1 MSTTSPGPQSHQTT
15 RPFRFG
21 VQTQLAPDAK
31 SWRDR
36 ARQIEDLGY
45 STCWIPD
52 HFGEQWGP
60 IAALT
65 AAADAT
71 TNLKVGALVFDNDY
85 RHPGMLAKE
94 MATLDIISEGRMEF
108 GIGAGWMK
116 TDYEEYGIPYDSPGT
131 RIERMVE
138 GLEVIRQMW
147 TEGVAN
153 FEGKHYRYT
162 NAKGEPRP
170 VQQPHPPILIGGGG
184 KRMLTIAAQ
193 QADII
198 GFNTTLTAG
207 YAGPEAAAE
216 ATPDKFRQRVE
227 WVNEAAG
234 DRLPGL
240 EFQCWTGFAFVDQDR
255 RDIANMLAPTFG
267 LDPDDALDIPIVI
280 AGSIDEIVE
289 TMQERR
295 QRYGFSYWCVP
306 GDAYE
311 AMAPVVAKLAGT

>member
-1 MSTTSPGPQSHQTT
+1 MSTK
-15 RPFRFG
+15 PFRFG
-21 VQTQLAPDAK
+21 VQSQNAPDAK
-31 SWRDR
+31 AWRDK
-36 ARQIEDLGY
+36 ARKVEDLGY
-45 STCWIPD
+45 STFWIPD

-71 TNLKVGALVFDNDY
+71 TTLKVGALVFDNDY

-94 MATLDIISEGRMEF
+94 MATLDILSDGRMEF

-116 TDYEEYGIPYDSPGT
+116 SDYEEYGIPYDSPGT

-138 GLEVIRQMW
+138 GLTVIRQMW
-147 TEGVAN
+147 TDGVAN

-170 VQQPHPPILIGGGG
+170 VQTPHPPILIGGGG

-193 QADII
+193 EADIV

-207 YAGPEAAAE
+207 YVGPEAAAE
-216 ATPDKFRQRVE
+216 ATADKFRQRVQ
-227 WVNEAAG
+227 WVREAAG
-234 DRLPGL
+234 DRLDSL

-255 RDIANMLAPTFG
+255 TEIANMMAPMFG
-267 LDPDDALDIPIVI
+267 LSPEDALEIPIVI
-280 AGSIDEIVE
+280 AGTIDQITE
-289 TMQERR
+289 TLQQRR
-295 QRYGFSYWCVP
+295 EEYGFSYWCVP

-311 AMAPVVAKLAGT
+311 TMAPVVAKLAGT